1 VVPLT
6 PERLTEIRVTLDLS
20 QERMARLLGVS
31 FASVNRWEGAHSFP
45 MGATLD
51 IYRALDAALK
61 AGHRPDR
68 ILASATGDRGQFLL
82 ELFSLAYARERRS

>member
-1 VVPLT
+1 MVPLT
-6 PERLTEIRVTLDLS
+6 PERLAEIRRTLDLS
-20 QERMARLLGVS
+20 QERMARLLGAS

-61 AGHRPDR
+61 AGHRPDK

-82 ELFSLAYARERRS
+82 ELFSLAYAGRRRS